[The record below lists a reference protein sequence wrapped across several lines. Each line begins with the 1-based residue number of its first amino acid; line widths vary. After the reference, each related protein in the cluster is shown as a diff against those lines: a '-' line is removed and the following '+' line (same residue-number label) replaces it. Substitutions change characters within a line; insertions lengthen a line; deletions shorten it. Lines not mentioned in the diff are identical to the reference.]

1 LKRIIT
7 GLLAASAWLAL
18 LYSRSFPLF
27 WLTIILVSLIAAF
40 EFFTICLR
48 KEESFLRPVL
58 LFLVLPPVMAAWFQ
72 NAQLVFAVYTAS
84 LILLSCLAV
93 LQASRMQAPFDFLLK
108 SVFGTTY
115 VGLFPALILL
125 LMADPDGAKWLLFL
139 TTITAASDTGAYFTG
154 KSLGKH
160 KLCPSISPGK
170 TVEGFIGGML
180 CGTLFSVL
188 VALALFD
195 QVNIFRFIAAAMALT
210 VIGVVGDLIESLLKR
225 SMGVKDSG
233 SILPGHGGILD
244 RADSLLLTAPVLYYL
259 VTYNF
264 FR

>member
-1 LKRIIT
+1 MKRIIT
-7 GLLAASAWLAL
+7 GLLAASGWLAL

-27 WLTIILVSLIAAF
+27 WLTITVICLIAAY
-40 EFFTICLR
+40 EFYTICLR
-48 KEESFLRPVL
+48 NEEYSLRPL
-58 LFLVLPPVMAAWFQ
+58 LLLLVFPPVLAGWFQ
-72 NAQLVFAVYTAS
+72 NAEIVFAAYTGS
-84 LILLSCLAV
+84 LLLLACLTV
-93 LQASRMQAPFDFLLK
+93 FMASRLSSPFDFLLK
-108 SVFGTTY
+108 SVFGATY
-115 VGLFPALILL
+115 VGLFPALIIL
-125 LMADPDGAKWLLFL
+125 LMATPDGAKWLLYL

-170 TVEGFIGGML
+170 TVEGFIGGMF
-180 CGTLFSVL
+180 CGTIFSFL
-188 VALALFD
+188 VALVLFD
-195 QVNIFRFIAAAMALT
+195 RVDIFRFISAAMVLT
-210 VIGVVGDLIESLLKR
+210 AIGVLGDLVESLLKR

-264 FR
+264 FG